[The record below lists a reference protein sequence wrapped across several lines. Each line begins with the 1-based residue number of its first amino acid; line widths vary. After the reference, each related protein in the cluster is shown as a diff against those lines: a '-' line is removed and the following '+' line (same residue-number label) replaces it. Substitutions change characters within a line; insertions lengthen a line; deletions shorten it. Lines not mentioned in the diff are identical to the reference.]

1 MPAQPPAP
9 VNRPRP
15 DDPYRPF
22 RFRIRYGRDAAAPLV
37 AGFQKARLLN
47 ASRSVGAR
55 NDLAFEHGLT
65 CDAAFDRW
73 CTAAAAPALAL
84 APDVTCPRDLVIEL
98 LNPAGQ
104 IARAFRAVG
113 CGVRTYQ
120 ALADLDPNPDAD
132 ATAVAIEALSLT
144 ATRIEPLPR

>member
-1 MPAQPPAP
+1 MPAQPSAP

-37 AGFQKARLLN
+37 GGFQKARLLN
-47 ASRSVGAR
+47 ASRSAGAG
-55 NDLAFEHGLT
+55 NDLTFEHGLT
-65 CDAAFDRW
+65 CNAAFDRW
-73 CTAAAAPALAL
+73 CAAAAAPALA
-84 APDVTCPRDLVIEL
+84 PDVTAPRDLVIEL
-98 LNPAGQ
+98 LDPAGQ

-113 CGVRTYQ
+113 CVVRAYH
-120 ALADLDPNPDAD
+120 ALADVDAD
-132 ATAVAIEALSLT
+132 AAAVAIEALSLT

>member
-1 MPAQPPAP
+1 

-15 DDPYRPF
+15 ADPYRPF
-22 RFRIRYGRDAAAPLV
+22 PFRIRFGRDAAAPLV

-47 ASRSVGAR
+47 APRSAGAG
-55 NDLAFEHGLT
+55 NDLTFEQGLT

-73 CTAAAAPALAL
+73 CAAAAAPALA
-84 APDVTCPRDLVIEL
+84 PDVTAPRDLVVEL
-98 LNPAGQ
+98 LDPAGQ

-120 ALADLDPNPDAD
+120 ALADLDAGS
-132 ATAVAIEALSLT
+132 TSVAIEALSLT
-144 ATRIEPLPR
+144 ATRIEPLPK